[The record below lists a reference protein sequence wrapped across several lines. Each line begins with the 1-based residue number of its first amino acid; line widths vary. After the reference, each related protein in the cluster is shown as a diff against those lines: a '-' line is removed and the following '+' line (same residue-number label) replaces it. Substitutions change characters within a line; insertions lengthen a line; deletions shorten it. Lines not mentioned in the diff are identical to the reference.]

1 MSYQRDISEN
11 QISAEKDPERSI
23 FTTKQGEL
31 PTKGSINT
39 TIILPWWVPC
49 DGAEHLKPRIVSQIG
64 QDASLRDSIGERHVP
79 A

>member
-49 DGAEHLKPRIVSQIG
+49 DYPGG
-64 QDASLRDSIGERHVP
+64 SLATGPST
-79 A
+79 

>member
-31 PTKGSINT
+31 PTKGSI
-39 TIILPWWVPC
+39 ILPLSYPGGSLATTLVGPLRR
-49 DGAEHLKPRIVSQIG
+49 GRALEAEDRVTDRTGRIT
-64 QDASLRDSIGERHVP
+64 P
-79 A
+79 